1 MLPVEAGASIRPGRG
16 LTARTS
22 RATIARL
29 AVMIGDRAYSEL
41 MRLSLQV
48 RRAAIRCAYVGLRLY
63 WFVARPHVSGVKC
76 VITHG
81 GDVLLVRHTYG
92 NRAWD
97 LPGGQIRRR
106 ELPVDAARREMNE
119 EIGRRIED
127 WVDFGKLDSN
137 GNHHRDTVHLFH
149 GRLGDRRVDPD
160 LVELDAADWFALDGL
175 PPDLSR
181 HVRPILSHLG
191 PVSTP

>member
-1 MLPVEAGASIRPGRG
+1 MLPIEAVASIGPGRG
-16 LTARTS
+16 LMARTS

-29 AVMIGDRAYSEL
+29 GVMIGDRAYSEL

-48 RRAAIRCAYVGLRLY
+48 RRAAIRCAYVGLRVY

-81 GDVLLVRHTYG
+81 DDVLLVRHTYG

-106 ELPVDAARREMNE
+106 EVPVDAARREMNE
-119 EIGRRIED
+119 EIGRQIEE
-127 WVDFGKLDSN
+127 WVDFGKLYFN
-137 GNHHRDTVHLFH
+137 GNHHRDTVYLFH

-160 LVELDAADWFALDGL
+160 LVELDEAQWFALDGL
-175 PPDLSR
+175 PSDISR
-181 HVRPILSHLG
+181 HVRPILSHLR
-191 PVSTP
+191 TP

>member
-1 MLPVEAGASIRPGRG
+1 
-16 LTARTS
+16 
-22 RATIARL
+22 
-29 AVMIGDRAYSEL
+29 MIGDRAYSEL

-81 GDVLLVRHTYG
+81 DDVLLVRHTYG

-106 ELPVDAARREMNE
+106 ELPVDAARREMTE

-127 WVDFGKLDSN
+127 WVDFGKLDSSS
-137 GNHHRDTVHLFH
+137 NHHRDTVHLFH
-149 GRLGDRRVDPD
+149 GHLGDRRVDPD
-160 LVELDAADWFALDGL
+160 LVELDAAEWFARGGL

-181 HVRPILSHLG
+181 HVRPILSHL
-191 PVSTP
+191 STP

>member
-1 MLPVEAGASIRPGRG
+1 
-16 LTARTS
+16 
-22 RATIARL
+22 
-29 AVMIGDRAYSEL
+29 MIGDRAYSEL

-81 GDVLLVRHTYG
+81 DDVLLVRHTYG

-119 EIGRRIED
+119 EVGRRIED
-127 WVDFGKLDSN
+127 WVDFGKLDSSS
-137 GNHHRDTVHLFH
+137 NHHRDTVHLFH
-149 GRLGDRRVDPD
+149 GHLGDRRVDPD
-160 LVELDAADWFALDGL
+160 LVELDAAEWFARDGL

-181 HVRPILSHLG
+181 HVRPILSHL
-191 PVSTP
+191 STP